1 LVTLAFPKVG
11 IYGPTYGVLA
21 AAACQMLVQIPSLL
35 KQRFEYSFISNLKHP
50 GLHQVMYLLVPNM
63 LTVGIS
69 SIALVVETAFTSYL
83 PDKASLSAIHNAFML
98 FNLPIALFGQA
109 QALAALPRL
118 SGLATGFRYLYFRHL
133 VFKMVG
139 GTVLISIPMPFCLL
153 C

>member
-1 LVTLAFPKVG
+1 
-11 IYGPTYGVLA
+11 
-21 AAACQMLVQIPSLL
+21 MLVQIPSLL

-118 SGLATGFRYLYFRHL
+118 SGLATGFRYQYFRHL